1 MERFPLMSRWI
12 LTDDGSEIDNH
23 TQRSRAEVFGQQRRD
38 MAKFHWTLITQY
50 VAKPADTMHLKF
62 ECVDPQDGVRH
73 ETHLPLAQMQHYLQR
88 GWVKRVDVEEMERM
102 YPLNSAWK
110 VTEDGFA
117 HIAGPLKAAG
127 PVTWVVLQLNITTG
141 PPVGQS
147 ITLWNRLRN
156 PTTVTVDIQQW
167 RELQVKRY
175 IERINID
182 VVLVDDNQFLIKPRD
197 TNVQA
202 LVETG
207 MLRVIP

>member
-1 MERFPLMSRWI
+1 MSRWI
-12 LTDDGSEIDNH
+12 VTDDGNEINYR
-23 TQRSRAEVFGQQRRD
+23 TQRPKAELFGQPRLD
-38 MAKFHWTLITQY
+38 MPKIHWTLITQY
-50 VAKPADTMHLKF
+50 VVKPADTMHLKF

-88 GWVKRVDVEEMERM
+88 GWVERVDVEEMERM

-147 ITLWNRLRN
+147 ITLWNRLRDQ
-156 PTTVTVDIQQW
+156 TVTVDPQQW
-167 RELQVKRY
+167 HNLQVKRY

-202 LVETG
+202 CST
-207 MLRVIP
+207 INASPI

>member
-1 MERFPLMSRWI
+1 MV
-12 LTDDGSEIDNH
+12 TDDGNEFNYH
-23 TQRSRAEVFGQQRRD
+23 TQRPRAEEFGQQRRD
-38 MAKFHWTLITQY
+38 LPKIHWTLITQY
-50 VAKPADTMHLKF
+50 VVKPEDTMHLEF
-62 ECVDPQDGVRH
+62 ERVDPEDGVH
-73 ETHLPLAQMQHYLQR
+73 HQTHVLLTQMQHYLQR

-141 PPVGQS
+141 PPVKQS
-147 ITLWNRLRN
+147 ITLLDHTFRLRD
-156 PTTVTVDIQQW
+156 PVTVDLQQW

-202 LVETG
+202 CST
-207 MLRVIP
+207 INASPI